1 MGMIDATTMM
11 LIWLALVIVL
21 IVIEIFTVGL
31 TTIWFAG
38 GALAAIVIN
47 LLGLGMVWQII
58 AFLVV
63 SGVLLFFTRPWALKY
78 INSNRVKTNY
88 EGVIGKVIRITE
100 IVDNM
105 NQTGKAV
112 VNGQEWSVRSEQ
124 DKVILG
130 EGTLAK
136 VVKIEG
142 VKLIVKVYE
151 EE

>member
-58 AFLVV
+58 VFLVV

>member
-1 MGMIDATTMM
+1 MGMI
-11 LIWLALVIVL
+11 IWLALVIVL

-58 AFLVV
+58 VFLVV

-142 VKLIVKVYE
+142 VKLIVRVYE

>member
-1 MGMIDATTMM
+1 MM

-142 VKLIVKVYE
+142 VKLIVRVYE

>member
-58 AFLVV
+58 VFLVV

-100 IVDNM
+100 TVDNM

-112 VNGQEWSVRSEQ
+112 VNGQEWSVRSEK

-136 VVKIEG
+136 VVNIEG
-142 VKLIVKVYE
+142 VKLIVRVYE

>member
-1 MGMIDATTMM
+1 MEVIDATTMM

-58 AFLVV
+58 VFLVV

-100 IVDNM
+100 TVDNM

-124 DKVILG
+124 DKIILG

-142 VKLIVKVYE
+142 VKLIVRVYE

>member
-11 LIWLALVIVL
+11 LIWRALVIVL

-58 AFLVV
+58 VFLVV

-142 VKLIVKVYE
+142 VKLIVRVYE

>member
-142 VKLIVKVYE
+142 VKLIVRVYE

>member
-58 AFLVV
+58 VFLVV

-142 VKLIVKVYE
+142 VKLIVRVYE

>member
-1 MGMIDATTMM
+1 
-11 LIWLALVIVL
+11 
-21 IVIEIFTVGL
+21 
-31 TTIWFAG
+31 
-38 GALAAIVIN
+38 
-47 LLGLGMVWQII
+47 MVWQII
-58 AFLVV
+58 VFLVV

-142 VKLIVKVYE
+142 VKLIVRVYE